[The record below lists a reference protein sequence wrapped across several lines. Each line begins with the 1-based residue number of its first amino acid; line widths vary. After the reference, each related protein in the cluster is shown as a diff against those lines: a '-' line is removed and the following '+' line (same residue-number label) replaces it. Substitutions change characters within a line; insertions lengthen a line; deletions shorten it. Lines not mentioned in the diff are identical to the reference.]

1 MAAMLSWLHSCLTT
15 LVVAC
20 LIAAAV
26 PSIENRVNAA
36 QPESSA
42 APRLVVVVSVDQLCQ
57 DYLIRFQDNFP
68 DARESLFRAV
78 LEQGAWYPNCH
89 HEHAFTI
96 TAPGHAV
103 QLTGAYPCTNGVI
116 GNDWFDRTT
125 GKSRYCVADPTVKIV
140 GIPEGK
146 SMSPRALLVD
156 TVGDRL
162 KLATNGEAKVIGIA
176 IKDRAAILMSG
187 HLADAAYW
195 LEKNQWVTSTYYRL
209 DLPGY
214 LRNLNEG
221 KAIDQYRGKTWEL
234 LLPREK
240 YHNQGPDD
248 NEYENPPAGFT
259 AAFPHALADAGELT
273 PDAFGDQVLFSP
285 FGNDYTLLAAREIIV
300 HEKLGADQ
308 VPDLLTINFSSNDYV
323 GHAFGPLSYE
333 AEDMTYRTD
342 RQLAEFVKFLDERVG
357 KGLWSLALT
366 ADHGVAPIPEM
377 VAKPSEPGERSL
389 PAKRNPLGDLKT
401 VRGLLETLVRTKL
414 KIKDPS
420 EGEPGTK
427 VILELEAN
435 QVYVNHDLPELVG
448 QMAAA
453 QGLIR
458 DWLLAQPYVA
468 AAATRDELL
477 RGGNA
482 RLQEK
487 LRLSFHPSRSGDVL
501 FVYTPYSIPG
511 SSATGKPKGTT
522 HGSPWHYD
530 THVPLL
536 LIGQGIAPG
545 CYDRR
550 VSPACLA
557 PTASR
562 LLGVDSPGGCIVEP
576 LQEALQSVKKF

>member
-1 MAAMLSWLHSCLTT
+1 MFNRFHPPLAALG
-15 LVVAC
+15 VAC
-20 LIAAAV
+20 SLVAV
-26 PSIENRVNAA
+26 VLSIENRVHAA
-36 QPESSA
+36 QPEPSA
-42 APRLVVVVSVDQLCQ
+42 SPRLVVVVSVDQLCQ

-68 DARESLFRAV
+68 AAGESFFRSV
-78 LEQGAWYPNCH
+78 LDRGAWYSHCH
-89 HEHAFTI
+89 HAHAFTV
-96 TAPGHAV
+96 TAPGHSV
-103 QLTGAYPCTNGVI
+103 QLTGAYPSTNGVI

-125 GKSRYCVADPTVKIV
+125 GKSRYCVSDSTVRIV
-140 GIPEGK
+140 GIAEGK
-146 SMSPRALLVD
+146 PMSPRVLLVD

-162 KLATNGEAKVIGIA
+162 KLATNGEAKVIGVA

-195 LEKNQWVTSTYYRL
+195 LEKNQWVTSTYYRR

-221 KAIDQYRGKTWEL
+221 RAIEQYRGQTWEL
-234 LLPREK
+234 MLPREK

-248 NEYENPPAGFT
+248 NEFENPPDGFT
-259 AAFPHALADAGELT
+259 TAFPHALAKEGQLT
-273 PDAFGDQVLFSP
+273 PNAFGDQVLFSP

-300 HEKLGADQ
+300 HEKLGADA
-308 VPDLLTINFSSNDYV
+308 VPDLLAINFSSNDYV

-342 RQLAEFVKFLDERVG
+342 RQLAEFMEFLDERVG
-357 KGLWSLALT
+357 KDFWTLALT

-377 VAKPSEPGERSL
+377 VAKQSEPGQQSL

-401 VRGLLETLVRTKL
+401 VQGLLESLVRKEL
-414 KIKDPS
+414 KIKDPP
-420 EGEPGTK
+420 EGEPRTK
-427 VILELEAN
+427 IILELEAN
-435 QVYVNHDLPELVG
+435 QVYLNHDLPALAG
-448 QMAAA
+448 QFADA
-453 QGLIR
+453 QRVIR
-458 DWLLAQPYVA
+458 DWLLAQPYIA
-468 AAATRDELL
+468 AAATRDELQS
-477 RGGNA
+477 GGNH
-482 RLQEK
+482 RLLQQM
-487 LRLSFHPSRSGDVL
+487 RLSFHPNRSGDVL

-511 SSATGKPKGTT
+511 FPATGKPKGTT

-562 LLGVDSPGGCIVEP
+562 LLGVDSPGGCVEEP
-576 LQEALQSVKKF
+576 LHESLQPLKKF